1 LVATKSILGF
11 QKASVT
17 VTFEKFIGS
26 ILTCELWAFIPI
38 HKKHKDIKMNNFIG
52 HHLILNKMQHFTN
65 KYKQKF
71 IRYLFN
77 MMYLWKYIQNGMLF

>member
-1 LVATKSILGF
+1 MDKNETANLV
-11 QKASVT
+11 KALKEGVVT

-71 IRYLFN
+71 RSCIFLWLWCYC
-77 MMYLWKYIQNGMLF
+77 MYCC